1 MSSAGYENKKS
12 STNLRAESFKFK
24 DAFGREHGEGVKVF
38 RFLCACEKKEK
49 KHETRIYINAGWEG
63 LVELSEKLH
72 FLEIFPPSN
81 GASL

>member
-1 MSSAGYENKKS
+1 MLLAENMEKALKFLDFYAHVKK
-12 STNLRAESFKFK
+12 
-24 DAFGREHGEGVKVF
+24 GEKLG
-38 RFLCACEKKEK
+38 
-49 KHETRIYINAGWEG
+49 TRIDINAGWEG